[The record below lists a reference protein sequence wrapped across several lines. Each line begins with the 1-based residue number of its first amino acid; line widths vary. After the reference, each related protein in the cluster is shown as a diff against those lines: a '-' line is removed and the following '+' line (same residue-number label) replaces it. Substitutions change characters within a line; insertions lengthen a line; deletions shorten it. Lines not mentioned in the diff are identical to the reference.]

1 MNRNKIIIL
10 VLVLMA
16 FMFACSTLGL
26 GGNTNDDVNDNNEQS
41 QDNGDNNDVQDN
53 AEDQNA
59 SDTGT
64 ASEDDADSSADT
76 IDLGAGLDATE
87 FGLLLADGSL
97 LIENIKSNA
106 YEETV
111 GKILTVHF
119 VNQSEDDIQ
128 VALPCGLVFLPADP
142 GEQPLMLVQPIE
154 VDLAPGEEADLKPYV
169 VCADMQTSAPALG
182 SGYSIGYIEN
192 EDLLAFAQ
200 CVCEEELNPDLS
212 SFDSIG
218 VQFATWSISIGG
230 DLAGFVENN
239 DEEVVI
245 EMLEGMPMEEFLD
258 YFSEMLT
265 LFGGE
270 WLDRCGISFDE

>member
-1 MNRNKIIIL
+1 MNRGKNIIL
-10 VLVLMA
+10 VIALMA
-16 FMFACSTLGL
+16 FMFACSTLES
-26 GGNTNDDVNDNNEQS
+26 GGNTNEDVNDNNEQS
-41 QDNGDNNDVQDN
+41 QNNAEQDNG
-53 AEDQNA
+53 EDQNA
-59 SDTGT
+59 NDVDT
-64 ASEDDADSSADT
+64 APEDDADSAADGMN
-76 IDLGAGLDATE
+76 LGAGLDDTE
-87 FGLLLADGSL
+87 FGMLLADGSL
-97 LIENIKSNA
+97 VIEDIKSNTDG
-106 YEETV
+106 ETV

-119 VNQSEDDIQ
+119 VNQSDDEIQ

-169 VCADMQTSAPALG
+169 VCADLQTSAPALG

-192 EDLLAFAQ
+192 EDLLVFAQ
-200 CVCEEELNPDLS
+200 CVCEEELSSDLT

-230 DLAGFVENN
+230 DLAGFVEDS
-239 DEEVVI
+239 DEEVLI
-245 EMLEGMPMEEFLD
+245 EMMEGMPMEEFLD